1 MHRRSVLIVDD
12 ERRMAES
19 LCALLSR
26 ESYSADAA
34 FSGHEAVER
43 LSSKKYNLVV
53 TDLRMKDGDGLNLIR
68 HIHDRYPETL
78 IIVITGHA
86 STESAIEALHYHVF
100 DYLRKPFEFDLFKM
114 AIDRAFAKLE
124 IDQLREDMAAMIT
137 HDIKIPLTSIIGFAS
152 MIHDA
157 DKGEFHPRAAEFAE
171 TIRAN
176 GQKILMLIDNFL
188 TSCQIDAGTL
198 KVLPG
203 KVDIARMLM
212 DVIETARIEAAR
224 NHRTIEHAFEP
235 LPQQLIMDEV
245 LVYRAVGNLLQNAI
259 KYGRAEDPIR
269 VCMGRAGA
277 DASPLGKESI
287 RIDVINSTDPIGI
300 AELTGLF
307 ERYQRAE
314 THRRIE
320 GSGIGLY
327 VVQAVARAHEG
338 SITVETPAG
347 DQIRFSLWLPLIE
360 PAEGA

>member
-1 MHRRSVLIVDD
+1 MPDKSVLIVDD

-19 LCALLSR
+19 LCALLNR
-26 ESYSADAA
+26 EHYQAEPA
-34 FSGHEAVER
+34 FSGREAIER
-43 LSSKKYNLVV
+43 LKEKSFKLVV

-68 HIHDRYPETL
+68 HVHDHCPNTL

-100 DYLRKPFEFDLFKM
+100 DYLRKPFEYDHFKT
-114 AIDRAFAKLE
+114 AIDKAFQKLE
-124 IDQLREDMAAMIT
+124 LDQLREDTAAMIT

-157 DKGEFHPRAAEFAE
+157 ETGTYHARAAEFAE

-198 KVLPG
+198 KVMPG
-203 KVDIARMLM
+203 KVDPVRMIE

-224 NHRTIEHAFEP
+224 NRRTIEQEFEP
-235 LPQQLIMDEV
+235 LPPQVVLDEV

-259 KYGRAEDPIR
+259 KYGKGEEPIR
-269 VCMGRAGA
+269 VRMRRVAAA
-277 DASPLGKESI
+277 DSPLTGDSLCIEVSNAA
-287 RIDVINSTDPIGI
+287 DTIGV
-300 AELTGLF
+300 AELTGMF
-307 ERYQRAE
+307 ERYQRLSA
-314 THRRIE
+314 HRRIE

-327 VVQAVARAHEG
+327 VVQAVARAHDG
-338 SITVETPAG
+338 RVTVDMPAAE
-347 DQIRFSLWLPLIE
+347 QIRFAVWLPLIE
-360 PAEGA
+360 PAEDA